1 MGKVVAVVSVTL
13 DGVMQSPGRADE
25 DTRNGF
31 THGGWAL
38 PYADAEQGR
47 AVAAH
52 WATHSGALL
61 FGRRTYQ
68 DFYGVWPGRTD
79 NPFSQILDKTE
90 KFVASRTL
98 TEPLPWQNSTLLAGD
113 AVDAVRQLRAE
124 QPELDLVMLG
134 SGDLLRSLMRAGMI
148 DEYLLQI
155 HPLVLGTGQRLFD
168 GVELGQLRVSD
179 SVTTTTGVTI
189 ATYRPTGEE
198 QR

>member
-1 MGKVVAVVSVTL
+1 MGKIVAVVSVTL

-38 PYADAEQGR
+38 PYADPEQGR

-90 KFVASRTL
+90 KYVASRTL
-98 TEPLPWQNSTLLAGD
+98 TEPLPWQNSTLLSGE
-113 AVDAVRQLRAE
+113 AVDAVRGLRAE
-124 QPELDLVMLG
+124 HPELDLVMLG

-155 HPLVLGTGQRLFD
+155 HPLVLGSGQRLFD
-168 GVELGQLRVSD
+168 GVELGRLRVSD